1 MGTLIRSRGVMW
13 RVIRVQGSTVHLKL
27 DEREPRPDGGPIVT
41 PTPLADG
48 HPDFEVMSEV

>member
-1 MGTLIRSRGVMW
+1 MW
-13 RVIRVQGSTVHLKL
+13 RVARLEGSSVFL
-27 DEREPRPDGGPIVT
+27 EPADSQPGPDGGPIVT

>member
-1 MGTLIRSRGVMW
+1 MW
-13 RVIRVQGSTVHLKL
+13 RVIRVEGSTVHLKL

>member
-1 MGTLIRSRGVMW
+1 MW
-13 RVIRVQGSTVHLKL
+13 RVIHVEGSTVHLKL
-27 DEREPRPDGGPIVT
+27 DEREPGPGGGPIVT